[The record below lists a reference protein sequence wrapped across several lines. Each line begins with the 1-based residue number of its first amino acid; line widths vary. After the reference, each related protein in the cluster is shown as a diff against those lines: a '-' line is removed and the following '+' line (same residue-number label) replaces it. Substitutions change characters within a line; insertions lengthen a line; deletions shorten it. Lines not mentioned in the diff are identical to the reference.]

1 MHFIFEW
8 PFDRNEPCLA
18 KPDGTLLE
26 PCTHVMIRGIER
38 KPIFLDDQDPQ
49 DFVEDETF
57 VPESALFPFW
67 PQFLKGN

>member
-1 MHFIFEW
+1 
-8 PFDRNEPCLA
+8 
-18 KPDGTLLE
+18 
-26 PCTHVMIRGIER
+26 MIRGIER

-67 PQFLKGN
+67 PQFLKDN